1 MATYITLANYTQ
13 QGLQNI
19 KDAPSRLEAGK
30 ALAKELGAELKATYL
45 TMGLYDLV
53 SIVEAPNDEVVC
65 KLILTIAGAGNI
77 STCTLRAFD
86 EAEFR
91 DIVASLP

>member
-19 KDAPSRLEAGK
+19 KDAPLRMEAAR
-30 ALAKELGAELKATYL
+30 ALAKEHGAELKAVYL
-45 TMGLYDLV
+45 TMGQYDLV
-53 SIVEAPNDEVVC
+53 SITEAPNDEVVC

-86 EAEFR
+86 EGEFA
-91 DIVASLP
+91 DIVAGLG